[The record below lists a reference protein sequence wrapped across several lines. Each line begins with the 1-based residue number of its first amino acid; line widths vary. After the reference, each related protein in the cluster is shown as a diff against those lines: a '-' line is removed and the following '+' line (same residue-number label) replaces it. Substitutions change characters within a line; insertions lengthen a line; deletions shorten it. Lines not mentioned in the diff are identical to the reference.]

1 MIPHEAQSVKTLL
14 YWLFEPLLTWEY
26 CKSKS
31 CFSFLSSSHIVHQWN
46 IITGY
51 QECFHKHKHLHLYI
65 NPIPILENETRSAIQ
80 SYLFFNVILIF
91 PFSLHFLYLS
101 LLLHYLLLIHRLL
114 LSQAKTKLY
123 NPDEGKCQTISSGQV
138 WYITTANILFQL
150 LECWHNLFQLHRKG
164 CRQLN
169 IMTD

>member
-1 MIPHEAQSVKTLL
+1 MIPHEAQNGKTLL
-14 YWLFEPLLTWEY
+14 YRLFEPLLPWEY

-31 CFSFLSSSHIVHQWN
+31 CFSFLSLLIW
-46 IITGY
+46 
-51 QECFHKHKHLHLYI
+51 YI
-65 NPIPILENETRSAIQ
+65 NEISSLDISKSFENETRSAIQ

-91 PFSLHFLYLS
+91 PVSLHSLYLS

-114 LSQAKTKLY
+114 LSQARTESY
-123 NPDEGKCQTISSGQV
+123 NPGEGKCQTISSGQV
-138 WYITTANILFQL
+138 GHITTANILFHL

-169 IMTD
+169 IMTDSG